1 MYVDVAAM
9 PSQDRGSTPLTST
22 NFKLKNGRFAPFLPH
37 VLMGRGF
44 LGGIDCL
51 GTEKERSV
59 VMVSLQNKRKYK
71 RMSTLQGKLRR
82 RSKGGQFSYR
92 LIVASGIRKEF
103 ALGTTDPKVACQ
115 KASKPLILSEKRK
128 FNERMDSK
136 TRICF

>member
-1 MYVDVAAM
+1 
-9 PSQDRGSTPLTST
+9 
-22 NFKLKNGRFAPFLPH
+22 LPH

-92 LIVASGIRKEF
+92 LIVASGIRGHK
-103 ALGTTDPKVACQ
+103 
-115 KASKPLILSEKRK
+115 LSGR
-128 FNERMDSK
+128 FNRYTS
-136 TRICF
+136 TPIIRIAIGVVIVSIKYFFLY